1 MDFDSHMSGVVEAA
15 VRAVNLLV
23 PGEQGGRAHDGAA
36 GPAVLAEALSAAGR
50 QYAHEIPAPE
60 EVEEMRGLVRR
71 MYRVFAAVE
80 AGDMDAACGAANA
93 LMADTKAMPVLARHG
108 DEPWHL
114 HFHAVDAPWAVGWC
128 AAMATGLAVVLGS
141 SAAGRLGICSAERCD
156 RVFADTSR
164 NGTRRFCSTACQ
176 NRTKAAAFR
185 ARRRQG

>member
-1 MDFDSHMSGVVEAA
+1 MSGVVEAA

-23 PGEQGGRAHDGAA
+23 PGERGGRPHDGSATA
-36 GPAVLAEALSAAGR
+36 DALADALAEAGR
-50 QYAHEIPAPE
+50 QYARDLPSPGEIE
-60 EVEEMRGLVRR
+60 ELRGLARR
-71 MYRVFAAVE
+71 MYRVFAEVE
-80 AGDMDAACGAANA
+80 AGGMDAACEGANA
-93 LMADTKAMPVLARHG
+93 LMADTGAMPVLARHG

-114 HFHAVDAPWAVGWC
+114 HFHAVDARWAVGWG

-141 SAAGRLGICSAERCD
+141 ASAERLGICSAERCD

-185 ARRRQG
+185 ARRRRP

>member
-1 MDFDSHMSGVVEAA
+1 MSGVVEAA

-23 PGEQGGRAHDGAA
+23 PGERGGHGHDGAA
-36 GPAVLAEALSAAGR
+36 APGDLAEALSAAGR
-50 QYAHEIPAPE
+50 QYADELPE
-60 EVEEMRGLVRR
+60 PRDAEELRGLARR
-71 MYRVFAAVE
+71 LYRVFAAVE
-80 AGDMDAACGAANA
+80 EGDMDTACATANA
-93 LMADTKAMPVLARHG
+93 VMGDTGAVPVLSRHG

-114 HFHAVDAPWAVGWC
+114 HFHAADAPWALGWG

-141 SAAGRLGICSAERCD
+141 ASARRLGICSAGRCD

>member
-1 MDFDSHMSGVVEAA
+1 MSGVVEAA

-23 PGEQGGRAHDGAA
+23 PGERGGRPHDGS
-36 GPAVLAEALSAAGR
+36 AEAAELAGALAVAGR
-50 QYAHEIPAPE
+50 QYAHERPAPE
-60 EVEEMRGLVRR
+60 EVEELRGLARR
-71 MYRVFAAVE
+71 MYRVFAEVE
-80 AGDMDAACGAANA
+80 AGDMDAACEAANA
-93 LMADTKAMPVLARHG
+93 LMSDTGAMPVLARHS

-114 HFHAVDAPWAVGWC
+114 HFHAIDAPWAVGWA

-141 SAAGRLGICSAERCD
+141 ASAERLGLCSAQRCD

-185 ARRRQG
+185 ARRREP